1 MYNLPLNSPELK
13 EMRNRVRYNVTCK
26 KNSEL
31 LEVIDHESHKTLIPQ
46 FNYDHIESS
55 NVTDVINQHNLITIE
70 DTGYLNFKT
79 DTEEI
84 ITDPNDYG
92 TAHYETTES
101 TYTYHLFITYR
112 KATGEIT
119 GNIPFTYHDKK
130 YTSNPDGYYIIK
142 EDNP

>member
-13 EMRNRVRYNVTCK
+13 EIRNRVRYNVTCD

-46 FNYDHIESS
+46 FNYDRIESS
-55 NVTDVINQHNLITIE
+55 NQTDVINPLNLITIE

-84 ITDPNDYG
+84 ITDPNDYS
-92 TAHYETTES
+92 TAHYETPES
-101 TYTYHLFITYR
+101 TYTYHLLITYI
-112 KATGEIT
+112 KTTGEIT
-119 GNIPFTYHDKK
+119 GNIPFTYQDKK

-142 EDNP
+142 EDTI